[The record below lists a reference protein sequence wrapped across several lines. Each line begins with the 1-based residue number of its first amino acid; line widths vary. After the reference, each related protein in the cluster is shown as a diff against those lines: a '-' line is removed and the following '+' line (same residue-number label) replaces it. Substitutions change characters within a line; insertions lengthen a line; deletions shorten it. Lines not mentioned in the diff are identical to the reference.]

1 MSIKKNT
8 CPLPYYNH
16 SIMQR
21 DHYKTLDDFLLDPS
35 FQEWVREGIDND
47 GWQTW
52 MQQEPAN
59 VRLAREAYSII
70 AAMII
75 SPMKISDDETETA
88 LSETWE
94 KIHNINQ
101 PTIKVSWLH
110 RILKPVAAAIT
121 LLSGAG
127 LIWLLAN
134 QATAP
139 VLTKVDNKE
148 IKIIERNNNSS
159 EPMLVT
165 LEDGSSLL
173 LQPGSQI
180 SYPAQFDL
188 KERKVMLSG
197 EAFFE
202 ISKNPDHPFLVF
214 ANETVTR
221 VIGTSFRIR
230 AYNDQPEVEIMVRT
244 GQVKVSAAHQE
255 ADGTVKEIAL
265 NPNESVLYVRDEA
278 VFAKPAVASHTS
290 ELPIEQLYFEF
301 KDAPVSEIFETIQK
315 AYGMQV
321 HYPLEVLKDCY
332 LSTSLT
338 DEPLPQ
344 KLKIIVESLGG
355 QTYFQINDDQ
365 ITIYSNGCN

>member
-1 MSIKKNT
+1 
-8 CPLPYYNH
+8 
-16 SIMQR
+16 MQR

-35 FQEWVREGIDND
+35 FQKWVREGIDND

-52 MQQEPAN
+52 MQQEPGN
-59 VRLAREAYSII
+59 VLLAMEAYSII

-75 SPMKISDDETETA
+75 SPMKISDEETETA
-88 LSETWE
+88 LNETWK
-94 KIHNINQ
+94 KIHNKGQ
-101 PTIKVSWLH
+101 SSGAVSGLS
-110 RILKPVAAAIT
+110 RFFRPVAAAVI
-121 LLSGAG
+121 LLVGAG
-127 LIWLLAN
+127 LILLLADKTTVP
-134 QATAP
+134 A
-139 VLTKVDNKE
+139 LSILENKE
-148 IKIIERNNNSS
+148 IRIIEKRNNSS
-159 EPMLVT
+159 EPMLIT

-230 AYNDQPEVEIMVRT
+230 AYNDQPDVEIMVRT
-244 GQVKVSAAHQE
+244 GQVKVSAVHQE
-255 ADGTVKEIAL
+255 SNGSVKEIAL

-278 VFAKPAVASHTS
+278 VFAKPAVASQTS
-290 ELPIEQLYFEF
+290 ELPIEQLHFEF

-321 HYPLEVLKDCY
+321 LYPSEVLKDCY